1 MRKTWNRRYRYSCA
15 WLTAY
20 FFCLVDVLFNSR
32 HSYGYQ
38 LFSASCLI
46 CLFLYSYEEDFIQGD
61 FGKNEKK
68 SAGSFNFMFRSI
80 DDEHSLNMYCVY
92 VYPIFPIKLYL
103 KDTTYT
109 SKFASYPYI
118 YLEIDRDARLRTKNF
133 DKRDDFNFV
142 IAKFPYLMLQHSN
155 RTCIWSIYLSVGM
168 IFMNSLIEDCC
179 LLGCYW
185 TVTEYLSHR

>member
-1 MRKTWNRRYRYSCA
+1 
-15 WLTAY
+15 
-20 FFCLVDVLFNSR
+20 
-32 HSYGYQ
+32 
-38 LFSASCLI
+38 
-46 CLFLYSYEEDFIQGD
+46 
-61 FGKNEKK
+61 
-68 SAGSFNFMFRSI
+68 MFRSI

-103 KDTTYT
+103 KDTVWSLLRTNKGTNKLDKKPRTVGIQMNADCWKERPLSKRNMLSIKHT
-109 SKFASYPYI
+109 SIYI
-118 YLEIDRDARLRTKNF
+118 FYFTFSSLSGMDRDARLRTKHF

-168 IFMNSLIEDCC
+168 IFMNSLIEGCC

-185 TVTEYLSHR
+185 TVTEYLSHKDPAEFFSFFPKSPCMKSSSHE